1 MKKLSILFLFII
13 FFLVGCTKE
22 EKKPD
27 TLSLIK
33 ERGKIIIG
41 VKNDSKPF
49 GFIKDGKYQG
59 FDIDIAHEISK
70 NIFIEDNEN
79 HIEFVPL
86 KPTEKIFALNDG
98 KVDIIIA
105 ALSVNEK
112 RKQII
117 DFSKPYHVTGQT
129 LMLPIASKILTI
141 EQLNGKNIAVVL
153 GTTGEKTGRMLVPNA
168 NLIGTTNYNEALKLL
183 SNGTVQA
190 ILADESL
197 LYGLLADNKRYK
209 ILNSR
214 YTEEYYAIGIRQGE
228 ENTSLKNKINNI
240 LDDMQTTGK
249 LNRIKEKWLG
259 SKRII

>member
-1 MKKLSILFLFII
+1 MKKLSILFLLMAL
-13 FFLVGCTKE
+13 FLTGCIKE

-49 GFIKDGKYQG
+49 GFIKNGEYQG
-59 FDIDIAHEISK
+59 FDIDIAYEIAKS
-70 NIFIEDNEN
+70 IFIENAEK

-86 KPTEKIFALNDG
+86 KPTEKIYALNDG
-98 KVDIIIA
+98 KVDIVVA
-105 ALSVNEK
+105 ALSINEK

-117 DFSKPYHVTGQT
+117 DFSIPYHVTGQT
-129 LMLPIASKILTI
+129 LMLPANSKITTI

-168 NLIGTTNYNEALKLL
+168 NLIGTTNYNEAFKLL
-183 SNGTVQA
+183 SDGMVKA

-197 LYGLLADNKRYK
+197 LYGLLSDNKGYK

-214 YTEEYYAIGIRQGE
+214 YTEEYYAIGLRHGE
-228 ENTSLKNKINNI
+228 ENKSLKNKINNV
-240 LDDMQTTGK
+240 LQEMQESGK
-249 LNRIKEKWLG
+249 INRIKEKWL
-259 SKRII
+259 KNKKVI